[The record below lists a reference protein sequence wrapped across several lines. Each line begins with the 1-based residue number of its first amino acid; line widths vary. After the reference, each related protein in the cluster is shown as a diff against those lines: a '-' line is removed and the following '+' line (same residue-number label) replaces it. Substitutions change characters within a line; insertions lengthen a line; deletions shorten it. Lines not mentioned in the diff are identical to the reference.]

1 MKTSRKTLI
10 AAALCLALALGLLPA
25 LRQRADASALVA
37 PDDSAVFLKQSPNT
51 CTLYSVLMMFRRG
64 AILNGNE
71 NWDSFTEG
79 NYRAAWWIEGVGIKA
94 SLSGEGMR
102 AEKAALDA
110 ADGREARKRLF
121 IELLAAHPE
130 GLAIWFAPA
139 GNAGRWHAVLLTD
152 YDAAA
157 DTFYCA
163 DPARGAPEGRIA
175 LDQSSLAWREFV
187 GLYTGTADNS
197 QEDILA
203 HLNAYWYIAEG
214 LPQTVRAQVQRSPQG
229 LTVDG
234 IPRDVEKYNIDG
246 SNYFKLRDL
255 ACLLN
260 GTGSAFSVGWD
271 SLSETVRIT
280 TGVPYEPVG
289 GELTVGADQS
299 ATAVLSRQTIV
310 IDGVVRGDLTVYNI
324 GGNNFFRLRELG
336 EALGFDVDY
345 DAETD
350 TAVVTSR

>member
-1 MKTSRKTLI
+1 MKTSRTRLI
-10 AAALCLALALGLLPA
+10 AAALCLALAAGLLPA
-25 LRQRADASALVA
+25 LCQRADASALVA

-71 NWDSFTEG
+71 NWDSFTEA
-79 NYRAAWWIEGVGIKA
+79 NYRSAWWIEGVGIRA

-102 AEKAALDA
+102 AEKETLDA
-110 ADGREARKRLF
+110 ADGPEARKRLF
-121 IELLAAHPE
+121 IELLASHPE
-130 GLAIWFAPA
+130 GLAIWFAPTGSA
-139 GNAGRWHAVLLTD
+139 APWHAVLLTD

-163 DPARGAPEGRIA
+163 DPALGAPEGRIA

-187 GLYTGTADNS
+187 GMITGTADNT

-203 HLNAYWYIAEG
+203 HLTAYWYIAEG
-214 LPQTVRAQVQRSPQG
+214 VAWESRAQVQRSPQG
-229 LTVDG
+229 LSVDG
-234 IPRDVEKYNIDG
+234 VPRDVEKYNIDG

-280 TGVPYEPVG
+280 TGVPYVPVG
-289 GELTVGADQS
+289 GELTVGADRS
-299 ATAVLSRQTIV
+299 GTAVLSRQTV
-310 IDGVVRGDLTVYNI
+310 LVDGVVRGDLTVYNI
-324 GGNNFFRLRELG
+324 GGNNFFRLRELAA
-336 EALGFDVDY
+336 ALGFDVDY